1 MFSVMIVE
9 DEVHI
14 LKYMQK
20 KLSAFVD
27 FQVNGAFSTPE
38 EALAAFDGIQPEVVF
53 LDIEMPRMN
62 GIELARRLL
71 AKKSD
76 LHIIFTTAYG
86 QYAVNAFE
94 VEALDYLMKPIAD
107 EEIVRVIRRLKKAV
121 KGKAPQ
127 KDGGAGKVILPVRC
141 FGCFDVRDHQQQVV
155 RWPTKKAE
163 ELFAYFLVHQGRY
176 VSKWE
181 FLELFWVDVAEE
193 RGLHNLYNTIY
204 RIKQVLK
211 KLSAPATIKKVNDG
225 YILES
230 EKVLSDLGQLLLLEK
245 ENNDLVLPMEEIE
258 ALVFSYTT
266 PLFGRRDYIWSLS
279 TQEYAAR
286 LYRKLCGRL
295 LCYYREQDQFQQ
307 AEELVRHY
315 ISQYVED
322 EKMMAE
328 WLEIL
333 RNWRGHKKKVIEY
346 RSWFNEK
353 LREEELHSL

>member
-20 KLSAFVD
+20 KLSAFGD
-27 FQVNGAFSTPE
+27 FQVEGAFSTPE
-38 EALAAFDGIQPEVVF
+38 EALAGFDGIHPEVVF

-86 QYAVNAFE
+86 QYALNAFE
-94 VEALDYLMKPIAD
+94 VEAIDYLMKPIVD
-107 EEIVRVIRRLKKAV
+107 EDIVRVIRRLNKAV
-121 KGKAPQ
+121 KGNPPQ
-127 KDGGAGKVILPVRC
+127 KDGREGKAIFPVHC
-141 FGCFDVRDHQQQVV
+141 FGCFEVRDHQQQVL

-163 ELFAYFLVHQGRY
+163 ELFAYFLVHQGRH

-181 FLELFWVDVAEE
+181 LLELFWADVAEE

-211 KLSAPATIKKVNDG
+211 KLSVPATIKKVNDG

-230 EKVLSDLGQLLLLEK
+230 EKVLSDLEQLLLEK
-245 ENNDLVLPMEEIE
+245 ENNDFVLPMGEIAE
-258 ALVFSYTT
+258 LVFSYTT
-266 PLFGRRDYIWSLS
+266 PLFGMRDYIWSLS
-279 TQEYAAR
+279 TQEYVAGV
-286 LYRKLCGRL
+286 YRKLCKRL
-295 LCYYREQDQFQQ
+295 LCNYREQDQFQQ

-315 ISQYVED
+315 ITQVVED
-322 EKMMAE
+322 EKMMTE

-333 RNWRGHKKKVIEY
+333 RNWRGHEKKMIEY
-346 RSWFNEK
+346 RSWFNVK
-353 LREEELHSL
+353 LREEELRFL